1 MENLISKNQSE
12 CLNQSDDHIWENTLT
27 SDSKCLKSD
36 VDEQILLYISFQ
48 QPVKLNSLIIQ
59 GPEDNGP
66 KNIRLFINQTKT
78 LDFDSALNCQSVQD
92 LE

>member
-1 MENLISKNQSE
+1 MISKNQSE
-12 CLNQSDDHIWENTLT
+12 CLNQSDDHTWENVLT

-36 VDEQILLYISFQ
+36 VDEQILLNVSFQ

-66 KNIRLFINQTKT
+66 KNIRIFLNQTKT
-78 LDFDSALNCQSVQD
+78 LDFDSAQTCQSVQD